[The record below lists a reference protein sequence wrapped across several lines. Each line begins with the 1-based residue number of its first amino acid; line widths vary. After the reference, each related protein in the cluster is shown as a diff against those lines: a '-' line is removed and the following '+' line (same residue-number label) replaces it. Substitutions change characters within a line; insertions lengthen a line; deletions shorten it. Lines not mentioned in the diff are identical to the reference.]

1 MPRKKAPEL
10 TFQQHI
16 ADFLVRVH
24 MYGVREQTDIAETEH
39 CIAED
44 QLWAFLNAIRVE
56 ALRKLTADYGT
67 EARADPDVLHDAP
80 HGAPV
85 RRLDEV
91 TAARD
96 LALSY
101 APWCG
106 G

>member
-24 MYGVREQTDIAETEH
+24 MYGVPEQTDIAETEH

-44 QLWAFLNAIRVE
+44 QLWAFLSAIRVE
-56 ALRKLTADYGT
+56 VLRKLTADYGT
-67 EARADPDVLHDAP
+67 EARADPDAP
-80 HGAPV
+80 RGAPV

-91 TAARD
+91 KAAKD
-96 LALSY
+96 LVLSY
-101 APWCG
+101 APGCG

>member
-1 MPRKKAPEL
+1 MARKKAAEL

-24 MYGVREQTDIAETEH
+24 MYGVPEQTDIAETEH

-44 QLWAFLNAIRVE
+44 QFWAFLNAIRVE

-67 EARADPDVLHDAP
+67 EARVDPDVLHD
-80 HGAPV
+80 APV

-91 TAARD
+91 TAAKD
-96 LALSY
+96 LALCY
-101 APWCG
+101 TPGCG